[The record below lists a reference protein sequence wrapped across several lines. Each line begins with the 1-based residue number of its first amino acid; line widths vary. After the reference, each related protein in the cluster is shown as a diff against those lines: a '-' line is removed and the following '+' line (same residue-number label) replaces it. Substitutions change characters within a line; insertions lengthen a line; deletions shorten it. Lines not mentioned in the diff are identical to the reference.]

1 MRIPGEREQELLSRG
16 VIDFHFDLP
25 MELYAKRDH
34 AGLFAEK
41 YLPELQ
47 AGNIAV
53 FVAAIYIEDKYLP
66 DNAFEVARGQIARLV
81 VEAELSKKASVCRTD
96 REIEAAR
103 SAGKIAVLIGME
115 GAEPIGEDLVLL
127 RGFYDSGLRL
137 LGLTHAR
144 SNAAAHGGIFA
155 PSGSSPKGLT
165 SFGRDL
171 VKECE
176 TLGVII
182 DLAHINPTGFEE
194 IVSLTKQPPVVS
206 HGNARRFYDI
216 ERNISDAQIR
226 MVGERGGVIGVNS
239 VLVSSQKG
247 ESTLDRYVD
256 HMEHIAGLIGID
268 SVAIGFDFFEFLY
281 RQWPKEEQRRLAEKL
296 AEPQFIP
303 DLKDHSHAP
312 NLIRK
317 LIERGFSDADIEK
330 ILFGNWDRILREVL

>member
-1 MRIPGEREQELLSRG
+1 MNSDVRVEGLLSRG

-34 AGLFAEK
+34 VGLFAEK

-66 DNAFEVARGQIARLV
+66 GNAFEVARGQIARLV
-81 VEAELSKKASVCRTD
+81 AEAELSKKAAVCRGY

-103 SAGKIAVLIGME
+103 AAGKIAILIGME
-115 GAEPIGEDLVLL
+115 GAEPIGEDMALL

-144 SNAAAHGGIFA
+144 SNAAGYGGIFA

-171 VKECE
+171 LKECE
-176 TLGVII
+176 ALGIII
-182 DLAHINPTGFEE
+182 DLAHINPAGFEE
-194 IVSLTKQPPVVS
+194 IISLTKQPPVVS
-206 HGNARRFYDI
+206 HSNARRFYDI

-226 MVGERGGVIGVNS
+226 MVGQRGGVIGINS
-239 VLVSSQKG
+239 ILVSSQKG

-256 HMEHIAGLIGID
+256 HMVHVAEFIGID
-268 SVAIGFDFFEFLY
+268 SVALGFDCFEFLY
-281 RQWPKEEQRRLAEKL
+281 RQWPKEEQRQLAEKL
-296 AEPQFIP
+296 AQPQFIP
-303 DLKDHSHAP
+303 DLKDHSHAT

-317 LIERGFSDADIEK
+317 LIERGFSDGDIEK
-330 ILFGNWDRILREVL
+330 ILFGNWDRILRELL